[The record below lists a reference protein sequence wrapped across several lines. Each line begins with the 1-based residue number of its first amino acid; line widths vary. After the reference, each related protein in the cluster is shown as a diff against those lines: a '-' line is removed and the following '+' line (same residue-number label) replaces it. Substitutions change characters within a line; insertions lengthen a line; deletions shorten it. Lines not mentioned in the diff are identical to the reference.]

1 MILEALCR
9 GNYSPP
15 DLITPSDPDYW
26 KANQQ
31 VGQTLDL
38 LKSQLSEPHYKLVE
52 QLVDTIYRAQCFE
65 CESYYKLGFVSGMA
79 LERETQEELQQAISC
94 K

>member
-26 KANQQ
+26 ETNQQ
-31 VGQTLDL
+31 VGQIMDL
-38 LKSQLSEPHYKLVE
+38 LKAQLSEPHYKLVE
-52 QLVDTIYRAQCFE
+52 QLVDTIYRVQCFE
-65 CESYYKLGFVSGMA
+65 CEAYYKLGFTTGMA
-79 LERETQEELQQAISC
+79 LEREVQEGLQQAILY

>member
-31 VGQTLDL
+31 VGQTMEL
-38 LKSQLSEPHYKLVE
+38 LKSQLREPHYKLVE

-79 LERETQEELQQAISC
+79 LEQETQKLLKQNAL
-94 K
+94 

>member
-15 DLITPSDPDYW
+15 DLITPSDSNYW
-26 KANQQ
+26 EANHQ
-31 VGQTLDL
+31 VGQMMDL
-38 LKSQLSEPHYKLVE
+38 LKSQLREPHYKLVE

-79 LERETQEELQQAISC
+79 IERETQKLLNQDGL
-94 K
+94 

>member
-1 MILEALCR
+1 MILEVLCR

-31 VGQTLDL
+31 VGQTMDL
-38 LKSQLSEPHYKLVE
+38 LKSQLREPYYKLVE
-52 QLVDTIYRAQCFE
+52 QLVDTIYKAQCFE

-79 LERETQEELQQAISC
+79 IERETQELLKQDSL
-94 K
+94 